1 MGMDV
6 YGREN
11 GVAYFRASVWQWRP
25 LHLLICEANK
35 RFSLGI
41 PKKTIRGMEFNQGD
55 GLESQAQCD
64 RLAQALEVILQE
76 HGEVITLDM
85 EPQGTEGELL
95 KVLEPLKAEGW
106 QLLGDDCYRI
116 SKEQAKEFISFLRV
130 CGGFAVW

>member
-25 LHLLICEANK
+25 LHMLICEANK
-35 RFSLGI
+35 RFSLRI

-76 HGEVITLDM
+76 HGEVAAIDV
-85 EPQGTEGELL
+85 EPQGGGAAVLRFL
-95 KVLEPLKAEGW
+95 KGDSEEPHAIA
-106 QLLGDDCYRI
+106 YI
-116 SKEQAKEFISFLRV
+116 ITKEHVEEFIGFLRE